1 MEKANRGFRIF
12 GKVSKI
18 ISIVLASILI
28 LFLGL
33 MLCCKFFYIKLHV
46 TYNECVGFD
55 NFDSAKEDFER
66 IAKLAENNGVG
77 IYSIISGE
85 LLRFEERADN
95 KQISISNDAKKCIN
109 NIRSQSLSHTD
120 GKRSIDEIRVK
131 ENSIAFEYGESGCG
145 IVYTAA
151 IRDFMK
157 ELTKSGEEYGYKKL
171 AENWYSYYR

>member
-1 MEKANRGFRIF
+1 MEKAKKGFRIF
-12 GKVSKI
+12 GKTSKI
-18 ISIVLASILI
+18 MLIVLASIMI
-28 LFLGL
+28 LFLGV

-55 NFDSAKEDFER
+55 NFDSVKEDFER
-66 IAKLAENNGVG
+66 IGKLAKDNGEG
-77 IYSIISGE
+77 IYSIIGGE
-85 LLRFEERADN
+85 LLRLEEKSDN
-95 KQISISNDAKKCIN
+95 KQIIISNDDKKCIE

-120 GKRSIDEIRVK
+120 GKRSLDEIRVK

-145 IVYTAA
+145 IVYTAE